1 MIKSLRQARM
11 TDGLPRVVKR
21 QEWVIALSEAL
32 GLAMGQALDY
42 TDESQIYTRLD
53 TAPEAVL
60 DVLAV
65 DWKVD
70 WYDTGFTLEQ
80 KRETIKTA
88 LMVRRL
94 MGTAAAVKLQVHT
107 LYPDAEVKEWF
118 QYDGRPGCFR
128 VNVPLPEEGISA
140 TDFRRLK
147 TGILTTKNERSHLD
161 VIDIRHE
168 TEGAVLVGGFSVM
181 GQTIEIWPELVSEID
196 VTQQCYTGGAASVG
210 QAMEVWP
217 ELVETLE
224 IVTRRYTGGA
234 ANARQDVEVWPDL
247 AVTVEITAERI
258 NGGTAHMGQTLEV
271 WPELAE
277 QIEATAE
284 LGRSGTAAGQVVEI
298 YPKGG
303 E

>member
-168 TEGAVLVGGFSVM
+168 TEGTVLVGGFSVV

-196 VTQQCYTGGAASVG
+196 ITQQCYTGGAASVG

-217 ELVETLE
+217 
-224 IVTRRYTGGA
+224 
-234 ANARQDVEVWPDL
+234 DF
-247 AVTVEITAERI
+247 AVAVEITAERI
-258 NGGTAHMGQTLEV
+258 SGGTAHLRQTLEV
-271 WPELAE
+271 WPELTG

-284 LGRSGTAAGQVVEI
+284 LGRSGGTAGQVVEI
-298 YPKGG
+298 YPEGG

>member
-42 TDESQIYTRLD
+42 TDGSQIYTQLD
-53 TAPEAVL
+53 TAPEVVL

-128 VNVPLPEEGISA
+128 VNVLLPEEGISA

-168 TEGAVLVGGFSVM
+168 TEGAVLVGGFSVI

-196 VTQQCYTGGAASVG
+196 VTQQCFTGGAASVG

-217 ELVETLE
+217 
-224 IVTRRYTGGA
+224 
-234 ANARQDVEVWPDL
+234 DF
-247 AVTVEITAERI
+247 AVVVEITAERI
-258 NGGTAHMGQTLEV
+258 GGGTAHLRQTLEV
-271 WPELAE
+271 WPELAGK
-277 QIEATAE
+277 IEATAE

-298 YPKGG
+298 YPEGG